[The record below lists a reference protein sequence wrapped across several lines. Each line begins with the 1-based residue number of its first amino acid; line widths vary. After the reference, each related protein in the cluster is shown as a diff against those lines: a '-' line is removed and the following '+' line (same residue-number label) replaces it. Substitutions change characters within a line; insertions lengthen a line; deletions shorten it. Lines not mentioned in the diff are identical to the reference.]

1 MWYWESY
8 RAAVLKS
15 VSLAEAS
22 TVVLEYGNELH
33 ELVTF
38 WGDENKFLSERPSL
52 TSEDFFPFLF
62 ACTVQM
68 IKFTK

>member
-1 MWYWESY
+1 MWHWESY

-15 VSLAEAS
+15 VSLVEAS
-22 TVVLEYGNELH
+22 TVVLEYGDELH

-38 WGDENKFLSERPSL
+38 WMDKNMFLSERPSL
-52 TSEDFFPFLF
+52 TSEIFFSFLF
-62 ACTVQM
+62 DCTVQM